1 MKRIEFHEN
10 FSIEVSLEKRT
21 GLYFLTIDNIDKYPE
36 LCSRTQYFFSK
47 EQLNEFVSYLKET
60 ADAIE

>member
-1 MKRIEFHEN
+1 MKRIEFHED
-10 FSIEVSLEKRT
+10 FALEVSLEKHSS
-21 GLYFLTIDNIDKYPE
+21 LYYLALDNIDKQAD